1 MSNESMLK
9 GGDDVPI
16 LPNQAGGGESMLQGG
31 EQAQILPNQAG
42 GGESMLQGGE
52 QAQILPNQAGGAD
65 YSALDNDFTPEEQ
78 IQLQKVAGMAYL
90 IQRKDKN
97 LTSQQITERSYQAA
111 NEYAKLI
118 IKQRVGTD
126 DVTEEPSDEE
136 KEAAIAAVTAA
147 RNDPEFSKYYQGE
160 EAQEEAAHKVAVAAI
175 IRERKKKNIKIVAA
189 KKAATATLMTTPFK
203 DVINGLEGRIV
214 GTEFYH
220 LTDANSSKEI
230 DKYRQIIAAKYK
242 EINDE
247 VGAQKMR
254 INMYTDVDKYKQAR
268 LKQWNNVY
276 KNTNQ
281 KVAALIPTIREDA
294 QYNEKEIL
302 SMYSRFIYCLP
313 HDLDK
318 IVVIP
323 PIRGNIDLFTKVLY
337 RLDKIG
343 ALTYKKV
350 GGKDRYKVKAGITI
364 VFMPSFYADIS
375 IADNR
380 ERDNAIA
387 ANLILFSIFIDI
399 TSTNL
404 NRIFIL
410 SESTAANYAV
420 GVLLSKSLSRSD
432 IFKNS
437 PLTMLEPS
445 YIVYPYTRSGLEDG
459 IVLSASTAAEPA
471 LPKISKFGLADLKV
485 SNIYG
490 NALGLSVK
498 PDGSNDA
505 ESLDIFAIRASTDE
519 GGAQQKVTYD
529 LSHPPGPCDG
539 LLVSPELSKLE
550 KEDDAFYLKP
560 MYITKPPEK
569 PIMNEYALMVI
580 QLNPKGDY
588 EPLCRSALTSAP
600 DPLAAEDRHV
610 ASEKVNEDGRRV
622 QIEIKGRVYS
632 IREGNDIVL
641 GEWKNKKFT
650 EDEAKFLNSTRL
662 RPGVLEK
669 CFGDGWAERL
679 SNFLYTFTT
688 SRCMTDISLLT
699 KRECYNCR
707 QFLED
712 VNVFF
717 INNQLQLELSNPDFD
732 KYADEVYESVQEPPN
747 EIHVDHAREADA
759 AERQYHK
766 QFFGTISSYD
776 HIATKE
782 RRALII
788 GINKKT
794 GIYKYYVISVP
805 SDLQKESRKKDEEA
819 LLKKI
824 HEQLQLKYKDFIF
837 IY

>member
-9 GGDDVPI
+9 GGDDAPI

-31 EQAQILPNQAG
+31 DQAQILPNQAG
-42 GGESMLQGGE
+42 GDLSV
-52 QAQILPNQAGGAD
+52 
-65 YSALDNDFTPEEQ
+65 LDNDFTDDEKT
-78 IQLQKVAGMAYL
+78 QLQKVTAMAYL
-90 IQRKDKN
+90 MQRKDKN
-97 LTSQQITERSYQAA
+97 LTPQQITERSYQAA

-126 DVTEEPSDEE
+126 DVTEDATDEE
-136 KEAAIAAVTAA
+136 KAAATVALTAVQ
-147 RNDPEFSKYYQGE
+147 NDPEFSKNYPTD
-160 EAQEEAAHKVAVAAI
+160 EARDEAAHRVAVAAI
-175 IRERKKKNIKIVAA
+175 IRERKKKNIKIVANQTAA
-189 KKAATATLMTTPFK
+189 KATLMTTPFES
-203 DVINGLEGRIV
+203 DIRGLEETIV
-214 GTEFYH
+214 HTEFYH

-230 DKYRQIIAAKYK
+230 DKYRQIIAAKYI

-254 INMYTDVDKYKQAR
+254 VNMYTDVDKYKEAR
-268 LKQWNNVY
+268 LKQWNTVY
-276 KNTNQ
+276 KNTNK
-281 KVAALIPTIREDA
+281 KVTTIIPIIREGA

-318 IVVIP
+318 VVVIP

-364 VFMPSFYADIS
+364 VFMPTFYADIS
-375 IADNR
+375 IADNIER
-380 ERDNAIA
+380 EKAIQ

-410 SESTAANYAV
+410 SENTAANYTV

-445 YIVYPYTRSGLEDG
+445 YIVYPYTRSSLQHG

-505 ESLDIFAIRASTDE
+505 ESLDIFAIRSSADE
-519 GGAQQKVTYD
+519 GGAQQKVHYD

-539 LLVSPELSKLE
+539 LLVSPELSKLQ

-569 PIMNEYALMVI
+569 VVMNDYALMVI
-580 QLNPKGDY
+580 QLNPKGDHK
-588 EPLCRSALTSAP
+588 PLCTSALTSAP
-600 DPLAAEDRHV
+600 DPLSGKDRHI
-610 ASEKVNEDGRRV
+610 ASEKVKDDGKRV
-622 QIEIKGRVYS
+622 QIEIKGTVYS
-632 IREGNDIVL
+632 IREGNDEVL
-641 GEWKNKKFT
+641 GDWKNKQFT
-650 EDEAKFLNSTRL
+650 EDEATFLNSTRL

-669 CFGDGWAERL
+669 CFGEGWAERL

-699 KRECYNCR
+699 KRECYTCR

-712 VNVFF
+712 VNVYF

-732 KYADEVYESVQEPPN
+732 KYADEVYEDVEQPPN

-759 AERQYHK
+759 EERQHHK
-766 QFFGTISSYD
+766 QFFGTVSSYN
-776 HIATKE
+776 HLATKE

-805 SDLQKESRKKDEEA
+805 SDLEKASQKKDEEA